1 MTHFGNRPESIS
13 LFASECIFQCG
24 ARDRARG
31 DLAGC
36 GSRAATTADQH
47 SHSGLPRRRAI
58 HLLFEALHK
67 LGYPLF
73 KRRFHP
79 RSGTLSL
86 GGPLPVP
93 IEVRPDVG
101 APGAASPTNK
111 SRFKVG
117 QPSVIRPFVPTDYR
131 RMAAFVIGAVDEQ
144 TTNARYS
151 HFSKGDF
158 ILATFCGAAAGECG
172 HSR

>member
-1 MTHFGNRPESIS
+1 MYFSVRRTR
-13 LFASECIFQCG
+13 
-24 ARDRARG
+24 
-31 DLAGC
+31 
-36 GSRAATTADQH
+36 SR
-47 SHSGLPRRRAI
+47 PRRFGRLRLARSNDTGSAFSQI
-58 HLLFEALHK
+58 LTVACPDAGRSVCYSRRSTSLAN
-67 LGYPLF
+67 PLF

-117 QPSVIRPFVPTDYR
+117 QPNVIRPFFPTDYR